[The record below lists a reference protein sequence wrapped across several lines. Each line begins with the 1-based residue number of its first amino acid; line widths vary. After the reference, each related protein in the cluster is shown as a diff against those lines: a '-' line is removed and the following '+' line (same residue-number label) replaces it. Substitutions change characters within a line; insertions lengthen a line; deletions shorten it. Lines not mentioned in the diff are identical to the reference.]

1 VNQPETKAAD
11 VDVSVGKNLLRAR
24 LLRGLAIILIPAV
37 VAFAALMQVRVPQ
50 LEAQVDASLSALL
63 AEDRAAAVADYNRSV
78 LRRLSALGALAP
90 EIRDA
95 AGPAVLP
102 EAVAIRTVPLGD
114 LGTVNLSPGDHQ
126 LGSHI
131 EIDLVRRAFNG
142 ENPPPEAVRHNGAWR
157 LIYARAFRGENQ
169 RGVMFAEL
177 PIATIAEQLKDG
189 DPGVYTLVQQAN
201 NAATPVIGPPLD
213 SSRGYTSAQV
223 GNSQWFIRFQSEP
236 DWLADLLTGHYW
248 ILIAGAVTLAG
259 ILLGGAAILSGIPTL
274 LREEIDRIL
283 ESAEN
288 KTALSLQVPPLLPL
302 ARLFRQMAL
311 LTRRQL
317 ITAARKN
324 IDNAE
329 EQPQEE
335 PEEAVPDAP
344 DTEALAAELA
354 IDQEV
359 FEERDDGIPVHIF
372 RSADIRGRTSD
383 ELTDQL
389 VERICKAVAVLAQRR
404 GIQTLAVAHDGRPSS
419 DQLRVKVVK
428 TLLASGRD
436 VIELGAA
443 PSPLLYFAT
452 HESEYDSGI
461 MITGGHN
468 SDDINGLRFV
478 FQRQLVTNQ
487 GIQEILEALRDGVQE
502 QGKGRTIKL
511 DVQGDYLDKVALDVG
526 VALPLR
532 IVVDCNFGAAA
543 RLTEE
548 VFAALGCELVIYNQ
562 PTDGQRPDDSWS
574 LSGALQALG
583 EKVRTERA
591 DLGLLFDSDG
601 DRLHTVT
608 NEGQPVA
615 TDQLMMILARDL
627 LERNPGADVVYDVQ
641 CTRHFAPFITRCGGR
656 AVISRSGH
664 ANVRAKMAQTQALLG
679 GEFSGHV
686 FLTDRWYNFDDG
698 IYTAARL
705 VELLSTSSESYHEM
719 LRDLPKYISSEEITV
734 SIPLR
739 ERRQLI
745 RELTTAPDYPGSRV
759 TTLDGL
765 RVDYSDSW
773 GLVQASSTDDTLVFR
788 FEGNDDEAL
797 ARVQG
802 ILREAVLAKMP
813 DLELPF

>member
-1 VNQPETKAAD
+1 MNQPETKVAD
-11 VDVSVGKNLLRAR
+11 VDVSVGKNLLRAK
-24 LLRGLAIILIPAV
+24 LLRGLAVILLPAV
-37 VAFAALMQVRVPQ
+37 VAFAALMLLRVPQ
-50 LEAQVDASLSALL
+50 LENQVDTALSELL
-63 AEDRAAAVADYNRSV
+63 AEQQAATLNAYNRSV
-78 LRRLSALGALAP
+78 LERLSALGALPSEVRA
-90 EIRDA
+90 A
-95 AGPAVLP
+95 AGAAALP
-102 EAVAIRTVPLGD
+102 EALAVRSVPLDD

-126 LGSHI
+126 LSSHI

-142 ENPPPEAVRHNGAWR
+142 ENPPPEAVRNNGAWR
-157 LIYARAFRGENQ
+157 LIYARPYRGATQ
-169 RGVMFAEL
+169 RGVVLAEL
-177 PIATIAEQLKDG
+177 PIAAVAEQLREG
-189 DPGVYTLVQQAN
+189 RQGTYALVQQAN

-213 SSRGYTSAQV
+213 SGRGYTSAQV
-223 GNSQWFIRFQSEP
+223 GNSQWFVRFQSKP
-236 DWLADLLTGHYW
+236 GWLAELLAGHYW
-248 ILIAGAVTLAG
+248 ILAAGALTLVG
-259 ILLGGAAILSGIPTL
+259 ILLGGATLLSGVPAL
-274 LREEIDRIL
+274 LRKETDRIL

-288 KTALSLQVPPLLPL
+288 KTALAVQVPPLLPL
-302 ARLFRQMAL
+302 ARLLRQMAL

-317 ITAARKN
+317 ITTARKQ
-324 IDNAE
+324 IDSAE

-335 PEEAVPDAP
+335 PTPEAPEEP

-354 IDQEV
+354 IDEAV
-359 FEERDDGIPVHIF
+359 FEEKDDGIPVHIF
-372 RSADIRGRTSD
+372 RSADIRGRTGD

-389 VERICKAVAVLAQRR
+389 VERICRAVAVLAQRR

-419 DQLRVKVVK
+419 DRLRTNVVK

-436 VIELGAA
+436 VIELGEA

-452 HESEYDSGI
+452 QESEYDSGI

-468 SDDINGLRFV
+468 DDEVNGLRFV
-478 FQRQLVTNQ
+478 FQKQLVTNQ
-487 GIQEILEALRDGVQE
+487 GIQEILEAIRDGLQE

-511 DVQGDYLDKVALDVG
+511 DVQGDYLDKIALDVG

-532 IVVDCNFGAAA
+532 IVVDCNHGAAA
-543 RLTEE
+543 QLTEE
-548 VFAALGCELVIYNQ
+548 VFAALGCELVIYNK
-562 PTDGQRPDDSWS
+562 PDDGQRPGADWS
-574 LSGALQALG
+574 LSGALRALG
-583 EKVRTERA
+583 DKVRAERA
-591 DLGLLFDSDG
+591 DLGILFDSDG

-664 ANVRAKMAQTQALLG
+664 ANVRAKVNQTQALLG

-686 FLTDRWYNFDDG
+686 FLTDRWYSFDDG

-705 VELLSTSSESYHEM
+705 VELLSTSSDSYHDM
-719 LRDLPKYISSEEITV
+719 LSGLPKYLSSGEINV
-734 SIPLR
+734 AIPVR

-745 RELTTAPDYPGSRV
+745 RDLTTEPDYPGSRV

-765 RVDYSDSW
+765 RIDYSDSW
-773 GLVQASSTDDTLVFR
+773 GLVQASNTDDSLLFR
-788 FEGNDDEAL
+788 FEGNDEQAL
-797 ARVQG
+797 RRVQTV
-802 ILREAVLAKMP
+802 LRQAVLEKMP